1 MHFGL
6 DHVRERVQNPQ
17 VVLVVVHDVANLEVS
32 QVFLNV
38 RIQVPIELF
47 IVTSQ
52 LYTDL
57 LMICDFTVARLLLV
71 MLL

>member
-1 MHFGL
+1 M
-6 DHVRERVQNPQ
+6 RERVQNPQ
-17 VVLVVVHDVANLEVS
+17 VVLVVVHDVADLKVT